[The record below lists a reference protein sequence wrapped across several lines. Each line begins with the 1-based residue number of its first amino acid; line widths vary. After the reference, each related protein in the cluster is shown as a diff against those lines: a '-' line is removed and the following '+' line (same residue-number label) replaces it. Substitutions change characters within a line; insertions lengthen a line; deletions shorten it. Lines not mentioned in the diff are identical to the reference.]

1 MEITGSNPVR
11 TAKKVSSSKIKKIIQ
26 LDVKSK
32 TNLNLLKDAYSKS
45 KNQTFKLKKQ
55 ASCKFIGIVTAT
67 KKIQPVGREFESH
80 PGVTPR

>member
-1 MEITGSNPVR
+1 
-11 TAKKVSSSKIKKIIQ
+11 

-67 KKIQPVGREFESH
+67 KKIQPAGREFESH
-80 PGVTPR
+80 LGQCFGIPGSSVGRAAGQKYAIPHF

>member
-1 MEITGSNPVR
+1 
-11 TAKKVSSSKIKKIIQ
+11 

-67 KKIQPVGREFESH
+67 KKSNPRVVSSSLTWGQCFGIPGSSVGRAAGQKYAIPHF
-80 PGVTPR
+80 